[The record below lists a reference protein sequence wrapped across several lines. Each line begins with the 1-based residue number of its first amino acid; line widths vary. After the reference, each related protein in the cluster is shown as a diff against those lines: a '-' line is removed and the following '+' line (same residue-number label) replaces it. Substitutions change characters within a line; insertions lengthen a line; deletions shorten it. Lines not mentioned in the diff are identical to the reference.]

1 MGLSNVA
8 YPLPTNNRAAPPC
21 NLTSMETAN
30 MLLIAMFG
38 FSGAVALLTGHQIRQ
53 RQAPEAI
60 SLPNL
65 FLEKIKD
72 RAGFSRFIG
81 SRVMVVGLLGMLTAA
96 SIGLIPAVTQFILLA
111 FTLGTATISLQ
122 AVLAHKRYL

>member
-1 MGLSNVA
+1 
-8 YPLPTNNRAAPPC
+8 
-21 NLTSMETAN
+21 METAS
-30 MLLIAMFG
+30 MLLIVLFG
-38 FSGAVALLTGHQIRQ
+38 FSGAVALLIGYQIRQ
-53 RQAPEAI
+53 GQASEAI

-65 FLEKIKD
+65 SLDKIKD

-81 SRVMVVGLLGMLTAA
+81 SRVMVIGLLGMLTAA
-96 SIGLIPAVTQFILLA
+96 SIGLIPAVTQFVLLV